1 MQLIPFSQV
10 SVSQMKELAD
20 IHVNSIPYSINARS
34 GIDHIYNLYAHCK
47 ESDEIYGFVA
57 TEGRRAIGL
66 VLASRSHKTSTSVS
80 KPLRKKLFIKLF
92 GLRFFA
98 QNLTNLIDF
107 VSISNLIA
115 RKFSES
121 SYLMLWYVD
130 NEHQGKGLG
139 RELLDTMCNELTQRQ
154 FKSVVVDVRKTSSNA
169 INSYLKNDFKLQS
182 STFLSQVLIKELDCT
197 R

>member
-1 MQLIPFSQV
+1 
-10 SVSQMKELAD
+10 
-20 IHVNSIPYSINARS
+20 
-34 GIDHIYNLYAHCK
+34 
-47 ESDEIYGFVA
+47 
-57 TEGRRAIGL
+57 
-66 VLASRSHKTSTSVS
+66 
-80 KPLRKKLFIKLF
+80 
-92 GLRFFA
+92 
-98 QNLTNLIDF
+98 
-107 VSISNLIA
+107 
-115 RKFSES
+115 
-121 SYLMLWYVD
+121 MLWYVD